1 MIIFKKLWPIFFI
14 LIVWFIFGSPY
25 FLKNKVPYSSTYQV
39 NHFFPWSA
47 YEKFW
52 GPVKNGAMPDIT
64 DQIYPWRHFTVEIWK
79 NGQIPLWNPNSFS
92 GNPHLANYQSA
103 VLSPFNLLFSLF
115 PFVDAWSVLILLQ
128 PLLAAFLTFLLMR
141 EFKVSKIGSLISSI
155 AFMFSGFM
163 VVWMAYGTLS
173 FAILFLPL
181 SLFSIERWFNKGGT
195 FPLLLL
201 ALSIPLSFFS
211 GHFQTSLYFS
221 IFVIAFLIFK
231 NLTTKKI
238 NATPIIFS
246 LALGL
251 LISLLQIIPSI
262 ELYLNSVRSGIFLK
276 SGGIQF
282 FYLVNIFAPD
292 FFGNPVTRNDWFGYY
307 AEWASFVGI
316 IPFVLAILS
325 FSKKNKTSLFFLAIG
340 LLMLFLSMDSPLQKF
355 MSELKIPVIS
365 TSNPSRIIVLF
376 SFAFTVLSGFGF
388 DRVREYIDKKSIKNL
403 IPVYFAFGF
412 LFLAVW
418 FMLFISKA
426 PLDNLLIAKR
436 NFILPTG
443 IFLGFVLIT
452 FLSSFLE
459 KRKRYILLSLILV
472 LVSFDSLRFAQKWMP
487 FDPKELVFPP
497 TSVIEGIRR
506 NIELGRIFG
515 NFGANIDTYY
525 NFPGIEG
532 YDPLYIERY
541 GEFIRGANTGDFLNA
556 ERSVV
561 RVARRGK
568 GTDRVLDLLGTSL
581 IFHPIAD
588 TNQNWAYPVWE
599 DKKRFSL
606 VFQDEKFQLFK
617 NRTAMNRVQLFYN
630 FEVIKDKQSLRSEDL
645 KQKIIKR
652 FYSDDFDFRNK
663 LILEENPEIKLSK
676 GKGSTR
682 ILSHTPNSL
691 TIKVQTT
698 SPALLFLS
706 DNFYPGWKAFVD
718 GKETKILRADYSFR
732 TVVVPNGESLVEFN
746 YGF

>member
-1 MIIFKKLWPIFFI
+1 MKNLFTKLLPALFIIA
-14 LIVWFIFGSPY
+14 VWFIFSSPY
-25 FLKNKVPYSSTYQV
+25 FLQNKVPYSSTYQV

-47 YEKFW
+47 YEKFH

-92 GNPHLANYQSA
+92 GNPHLANYQSV
-103 VLSPFNLLFSLF
+103 VLSPFNLLFFL
-115 PFVDAWSVLILLQ
+115 PFVDVWSVLILLQ
-128 PLLAAFLTFLLMR
+128 PLLAAFFTYLLMR
-141 EFKVSKIGSLISSI
+141 EFKISKIGSLISSI

-231 NLTTKKI
+231 ILTTKKI

-246 LALGL
+246 LVLGL

-276 SGGIQF
+276 SGGIPF

-307 AEWASFVGI
+307 AEWASFIGI
-316 IPFVLAILS
+316 IPFILAILS
-325 FSKKNKTSLFFLAIG
+325 FSKKNKVSLFFLAIG
-340 LLMLFLSMDSPLQKF
+340 LLMLFLSMDSPLQKLI
-355 MSELKIPVIS
+355 SSLKIPVIS
-365 TSNPSRIIVLF
+365 TSNPTRIIVLF
-376 SFAFTVLSGFGF
+376 SFAFAVLSGFGF
-388 DRVREYIDKKSIKNL
+388 DRVKKELDKKSIKRL
-403 IPVYFAFGF
+403 IPVLFAVGL
-412 LFLAVW
+412 LFLSIW
-418 FMLFISKA
+418 FMLFVSNASIDK
-426 PLDNLLIAKR
+426 LLIAKR

-443 IFLGFVLIT
+443 IFLGFVLVT
-452 FLSSFLE
+452 FISSFLE
-459 KRKRYILLSLILV
+459 KRKRYMLFLSFLL

-487 FDPKELVFPP
+487 FDSKELVFPP
-497 TSVIEGIRR
+497 TSVIEGIRK
-506 NIELGRIFG
+506 NIGLGRIFG

-568 GTDRVLDLLGTSL
+568 GTDRGLDLLGTSL

-599 DKKRFSL
+599 DKKRFSV

-617 NRTAMNRVQLFYN
+617 NRTAMNRVQLFYDY
-630 FEVIKDKQSLRSEDL
+630 EVIKNKE
-645 KQKIIKR
+645 KIIKR
-652 FYSDDFDFRNK
+652 FYSDDFDFRK
-663 LILEENPEIKLSK
+663 TLIFEENPNIKLTKEVYTDGVSV
-676 GKGSTR
+676 GSAE
-682 ILSHTPNSL
+682 IVSYSPNKIV
-691 TIKVQTT
+691 IKVKTET
-698 SPALLFLS
+698 PAILFLS

-718 GKETKILRADYSFR
+718 GKEAKIYRADYTFR